1 MLTVKQ
7 IEAAKPKEK
16 PYRLL
21 DGNGLYLYVPVSGK
35 KVWQLRYKIDGKEK
49 ILTVGKYPLMTLQEA
64 RDKAWTARKDI
75 SVGIDP
81 VKAKKASSNNNSF
94 SAIYKEWYEHK
105 KQVWSVGYAT
115 ELAKMFDDD
124 ILPIIGG
131 LEIQDIEPMQLLEVI
146 RRFEDRGA
154 MERANKA
161 RRRCGEVFRYA
172 IVTGRAKYNPAP
184 DLADAMKGYRKKNFP
199 FLPADQIPAFNKALA
214 TIIGMSFV
222 FKSDSVWSFLEPL
235 LLVYQNYNGM
245 APQFGTHVM
254 GTPWTLAYELLFYA
268 IFVLAISIT
277 HKHRAALSIA
287 ILILMPISLQLI
299 FNDSFSIQSS
309 AFANASKD
317 IPMYGVIRM
326 ASGTI
331 MFEFAIGILLGVS
344 FKKMKKIDITQSAS
358 TLFFYSGVMISIAIL
373 ITNGNQISKFGLQGY
388 FIPSIVLFISFFLV
402 MLPTY

>member
-64 RDKAWTARKDI
+64 RDKAWIARKDI

-105 KQVWSVGYAT
+105 KQVWSVGYAN

-146 RRFEDRGA
+146 RRFEIAAQWSEPTKHAEDV
-154 MERANKA
+154 A
-161 RRRCGEVFRYA
+161 RFS
-172 IVTGRAKYNPAP
+172 VT
-184 DLADAMKGYRKKNFP
+184 L
-199 FLPADQIPAFNKALA
+199 
-214 TIIGMSFV
+214 
-222 FKSDSVWSFLEPL
+222 L
-235 LLVYQNYNGM
+235 LLVGLNITRHLTLQ
-245 APQFGTHVM
+245 
-254 GTPWTLAYELLFYA
+254 TP
-268 IFVLAISIT
+268 
-277 HKHRAALSIA
+277 
-287 ILILMPISLQLI
+287 
-299 FNDSFSIQSS
+299 
-309 AFANASKD
+309 
-317 IPMYGVIRM
+317 
-326 ASGTI
+326 
-331 MFEFAIGILLGVS
+331 
-344 FKKMKKIDITQSAS
+344 
-358 TLFFYSGVMISIAIL
+358 
-373 ITNGNQISKFGLQGY
+373 
-388 FIPSIVLFISFFLV
+388 
-402 MLPTY
+402 

>member
-161 RRRCGEVFRYA
+161 RRRCGEVFRY
-172 IVTGRAKYNPAP
+172 
-184 DLADAMKGYRKKNFP
+184 
-199 FLPADQIPAFNKALA
+199 
-214 TIIGMSFV
+214 
-222 FKSDSVWSFLEPL
+222 
-235 LLVYQNYNGM
+235 
-245 APQFGTHVM
+245 
-254 GTPWTLAYELLFYA
+254 
-268 IFVLAISIT
+268 
-277 HKHRAALSIA
+277 
-287 ILILMPISLQLI
+287 
-299 FNDSFSIQSS
+299 
-309 AFANASKD
+309 
-317 IPMYGVIRM
+317 
-326 ASGTI
+326 
-331 MFEFAIGILLGVS
+331 
-344 FKKMKKIDITQSAS
+344 
-358 TLFFYSGVMISIAIL
+358 
-373 ITNGNQISKFGLQGY
+373 
-388 FIPSIVLFISFFLV
+388 
-402 MLPTY
+402 

>member
-131 LEIQDIEPMQLLEVI
+131 LEIQEIEPMQLLEVI

-184 DLADAMKGYRKKNFP
+184 DLADAMKGYRKKK
-199 FLPADQIPAFNKALA
+199 LPVSPSRPDPCIQQSTGNIFRKHHIAHCDQ
-214 TIIGMSFV
+214 SF
-222 FKSDSVWSFLEPL
+222 
-235 LLVYQNYNGM
+235 
-245 APQFGTHVM
+245 
-254 GTPWTLAYELLFYA
+254 TLHSPKNE
-268 IFVLAISIT
+268 
-277 HKHRAALSIA
+277 RA
-287 ILILMPISLQLI
+287 SLHAMEERR
-299 FNDSFSIQSS
+299 F
-309 AFANASKD
+309 
-317 IPMYGVIRM
+317 
-326 ASGTI
+326 
-331 MFEFAIGILLGVS
+331 
-344 FKKMKKIDITQSAS
+344 
-358 TLFFYSGVMISIAIL
+358 
-373 ITNGNQISKFGLQGY
+373 
-388 FIPSIVLFISFFLV
+388 
-402 MLPTY
+402 

>member
-7 IEAAKPKEK
+7 IEAAKPKNHTA
-16 PYRLL
+16 YSMVMACTFMS
-21 DGNGLYLYVPVSGK
+21 LYQGK
-35 KVWQLRYKIDGKEK
+35 GMAASHKIDGKEK

-184 DLADAMKGYRKKNFP
+184 DLADAMKDTARRTSRFFLQTRSLHSTKHWQHFQEVSYRSLRPK
-199 FLPADQIPAFNKALA
+199 
-214 TIIGMSFV
+214 
-222 FKSDSVWSFLEPL
+222 
-235 LLVYQNYNGM
+235 
-245 APQFGTHVM
+245 
-254 GTPWTLAYELLFYA
+254 FYA
-268 IFVLAISIT
+268 
-277 HKHRAALSIA
+277 
-287 ILILMPISLQLI
+287 
-299 FNDSFSIQSS
+299 
-309 AFANASKD
+309 
-317 IPMYGVIRM
+317 
-326 ASGTI
+326 
-331 MFEFAIGILLGVS
+331 
-344 FKKMKKIDITQSAS
+344 TQ
-358 TLFFYSGVMISIAIL
+358 
-373 ITNGNQISKFGLQGY
+373 
-388 FIPSIVLFISFFLV
+388 P
-402 MLPTY
+402 

>member
-115 ELAKMFDDD
+115 ELSKMFDDD

-161 RRRCGEVFRYA
+161 RRRCGEVYQ
-172 IVTGRAKYNPAP
+172 V
-184 DLADAMKGYRKKNFP
+184 LWQS
-199 FLPADQIPAFNKALA
+199 LS
-214 TIIGMSFV
+214 SFV
-222 FKSDSVWSFLEPL
+222 LSTPL
-235 LLVYQNYNGM
+235 
-245 APQFGTHVM
+245 
-254 GTPWTLAYELLFYA
+254 
-268 IFVLAISIT
+268 
-277 HKHRAALSIA
+277 
-287 ILILMPISLQLI
+287 ILINSRSHTDSPGIVPSHPEDALRTLQ
-299 FNDSFSIQSS
+299 
-309 AFANASKD
+309 
-317 IPMYGVIRM
+317 
-326 ASGTI
+326 
-331 MFEFAIGILLGVS
+331 ILLPYLTS
-344 FKKMKKIDITQSAS
+344 NKWFA
-358 TLFFYSGVMISIAIL
+358 A
-373 ITNGNQISKFGLQGY
+373 
-388 FIPSIVLFISFFLV
+388 
-402 MLPTY
+402 